1 MQDFLNLISFSSG
14 VCFFVFRIAVI
25 LLSRRHSNHRRT
37 KTGISVRPPVYTARP
52 KTFDFVWIFHHI
64 AVFVPDAVLFFIGRS
79 LGYPFGN
86 IAAALRVY
94 GSLSATHWVRL
105 WPQSRVW
112 ALWLYIAAAV
122 IFLAGLIGAVFL
134 PTDSHRTAATCTIV
148 TIICVWS
155 VGEAVAKIRE
165 TKGIMSQQALW
176 KWYVL
181 LVASAFPIVG
191 AWAAWSLPY
200 ELHLPIL
207 CFPCYL
213 VELAWLICLGETMC
227 LCALCVPTLSR
238 PGTNRQGNADLDLY
252 PGPRE
257 ELDFICVG
265 LSSTATL
272 VPESLSDRSCSGNA
286 ASVR

>member
-134 PTDSHRTAATCTIV
+134 PTDSHRTAAT
-148 TIICVWS
+148 
-155 VGEAVAKIRE
+155 
-165 TKGIMSQQALW
+165 
-176 KWYVL
+176 
-181 LVASAFPIVG
+181 
-191 AWAAWSLPY
+191 
-200 ELHLPIL
+200 
-207 CFPCYL
+207 
-213 VELAWLICLGETMC
+213 
-227 LCALCVPTLSR
+227 SR
-238 PGTNRQGNADLDLY
+238 PHDPASPLPSRNPKTITGNVFGVTLTRSDTRIFA
-252 PGPRE
+252 
-257 ELDFICVG
+257 V
-265 LSSTATL
+265 TAG
-272 VPESLSDRSCSGNA
+272 S
-286 ASVR
+286 